1 MKKKNNNNI
10 SINVFGYEDETSHC
24 INTSKETFKKHVK
37 LYLKKETRSVSALI
51 WKT

>member
-1 MKKKNNNNI
+1 MKKKIYIYI